1 MDNLKIYI
9 FQINLTSGQIS
20 YKNYWADNLTII
32 ALTSVIFWVMN
43 ACQGGMSMT
52 NEQRQQIKMLRYQG
66 VGYGKIEGYREIRL
80 GTIV

>member
-1 MDNLKIYI
+1 
-9 FQINLTSGQIS
+9 
-20 YKNYWADNLTII
+20 
-32 ALTSVIFWVMN
+32 MN